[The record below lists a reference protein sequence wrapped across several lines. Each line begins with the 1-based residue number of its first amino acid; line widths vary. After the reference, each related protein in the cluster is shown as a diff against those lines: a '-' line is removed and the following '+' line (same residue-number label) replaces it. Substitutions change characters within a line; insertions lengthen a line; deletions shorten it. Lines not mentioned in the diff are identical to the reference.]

1 MSYNRYNRYTL
12 PREIV
17 TECKSLGM
25 DSDEIAKYENYWMK
39 KAYIIRNGKRAFIDS
54 EKQKVYRAEWAFQ
67 KKVKIKEFKDI
78 REAEKRMKQIV
89 RSKLWDDLEG
99 SKVRLQHST
108 RMHRYAGMAYWH
120 GEIKLANSGLNE
132 YTLLHEL
139 AHQTPNAMHHGVQF
153 RINLVRLV
161 SRFMG
166 TEAAKELKASF
177 KKKKLKMSISQ
188 PRSPES
194 WYKSYKRMEQIRNGL

>member
-1 MSYNRYNRYTL
+1 MKSNRYTL
-12 PREIV
+12 SRETV

-25 DSDEIAKYENYWMK
+25 DADEIFKYETYWLK
-39 KAYIIRNGKRAFIDS
+39 KLRPHRTGKIASIDS
-54 EKQKVYRAEWAFQ
+54 EKQRVYNAEWAFQ
-67 KKVKIKEFKDI
+67 KKVDIKQFKDI
-78 REAEKRMKQIV
+78 REAEKRMKQITS
-89 RSKLWDDLEG
+89 SKLWSDLNGRATSLEHTG
-99 SKVRLQHST
+99 RLK
-108 RMHRYAGMAYWH
+108 RYAGMAYWT
-120 GEIKLANSGLNE
+120 GKIKLANSGLDE

-166 TEAAKELKASF
+166 THAAKELKTSF
-177 KKKKLKMSISQ
+177 KKKKLKMSMPQ

-194 WYKSYKRMEQIRNGL
+194 WYKSYKRMEKLRERIS

>member
-1 MSYNRYNRYTL
+1 MKSNRYTL
-12 PREIV
+12 PRETV
-17 TECKSLGM
+17 AECKSLGM
-25 DSDEIAKYENYWMK
+25 DAEEIFKYETYWLK
-39 KAYIIRNGKRAFIDS
+39 KLRPHRTGKVASIDS
-54 EKQKVYRAEWAFQ
+54 EKQKVYNAEWAFQ
-67 KKVKIKEFKDI
+67 KKVDIKQFKDI

-194 WYKSYKRMEQIRNGL
+194 WYKSYKRMEKLRERIS

>member
-1 MSYNRYNRYTL
+1 MKANRYTL
-12 PREIV
+12 PRETV
-17 TECKSLGM
+17 AECKSLGM
-25 DSDEIAKYENYWMK
+25 DAEEIFKYETYWLK
-39 KAYIIRNGKRAFIDS
+39 KLRPHRTGKVASIDS
-54 EKQKVYRAEWAFQ
+54 EKQRVYNAEWAFQ
-67 KKVKIKEFKDI
+67 KKVDIKQFKDI
-78 REAEKRMKQIV
+78 REAEKRMKQITS
-89 RSKLWDDLEG
+89 SKLWSDLNGRATSLEHTG
-99 SKVRLQHST
+99 
-108 RMHRYAGMAYWH
+108 RMKRYAGMAYWT
-120 GEIKLANSGLNE
+120 GKIKLANSGLDE

-177 KKKKLKMSISQ
+177 KKKKLKMSISK

-194 WYKSYKRMEQIRNGL
+194 WYKSYKRMEEIRGRV

>member
-1 MSYNRYNRYTL
+1 MKSNYYAL
-12 PREIV
+12 PNQLRAQ
-17 TECKSLGM
+17 CKGLGM
-25 DSDEIAKYENYWMK
+25 DELEIFKYETYWLK
-39 KAYIIRNGKRAFIDS
+39 KNRVLRTGKQASIDS
-54 EKQKVYRAEWAFQ
+54 EKQKVYNAEWAFQ
-67 KKVKIKEFKDI
+67 KKVDIKKFKDI

-108 RMHRYAGMAYWH
+108 RMYRYAGMAYWH
-120 GEIKLANSGLNE
+120 GAIKLANSGLDE

-166 TEAAKELKASF
+166 TEAAKELKAQF
-177 KKKKLKMSISQ
+177 KDRKLKISMPQ

-194 WYKSYKRMEQIRNGL
+194 WYKSYKRMEKLRERIS